1 MAEVTPRPS
10 RGALRLSVT
19 SVTSVLFAV
28 ALPLQAGVEDAL
40 KTLNAVGREGQG
52 NEAASAAWQEIV
64 RAGPSA
70 LPPLLAA
77 VGTGTPV
84 ADNWLRLAGDTVVA
98 NALRAKQALP
108 LTEVRA
114 FIEQTSHTDSGRQL
128 AFDLLQRADPAQAD
142 ALEPSFIHD
151 PVQELRRGA
160 VQRLI
165 DAANKAKGSDAA
177 KPLYLQALEAVR
189 DEDQTRLVASE
200 LKALG
205 VPVDLA
211 KQFGFVMPWQVIG
224 PFENKERTGFDK
236 VFPPEQEIRLDASY
250 PGAGKTVKWQP
261 FTSQD
266 EYGKVDLNK
275 PFGML
280 KEVTGYAVTTFDSPT
295 ERAAE
300 IRLGCKDAWK
310 VWVNGEFLF
319 GRDEYHRGQRM
330 DQYKLKCH
338 LRKGANTIL
347 IKCCQNE
354 QKEEWAVEWEFQLRV
369 CDSAGTA
376 ILSGK

>member
-1 MAEVTPRPS
+1 MAEVKS
-10 RGALRLSVT
+10 RLGRRLSVA
-19 SVTSVLFAV
+19 SVSSVFLLA
-28 ALPLQAGVEDAL
+28 ALPLHASVEDAL

-52 NEAASAAWQEIV
+52 NEAASAGWQEIV
-64 RAGPSA
+64 RIGPSV

-98 NALRAKQALP
+98 NALRAQQPLP

-114 FIEQTSHTDSGRQL
+114 FLEQTDHAGPGRQL

-142 ALEPSFIHD
+142 AVEPSLLHD

-165 DAANKAKGSDAA
+165 DAAKKAKGSDAA

-189 DEDQTRLVASE
+189 DEDQTRLVAGE

-211 KQFGFVMPWQVIG
+211 KQFGFIMSWQVIG
-224 PFENKERTGFDK
+224 PFENKDRTGFDK
-236 VFPPEQEIRLDASY
+236 VFPPEQEIRLDGSY

-266 EYGKVDLNK
+266 ELGKIDFNK

-295 ERAAE
+295 DRPAE

-310 VWVNGEFLF
+310 LWVNGEFLF

-354 QKEEWAVEWEFQLRV
+354 MKEEWTVEWEFQLRV